1 MKDGITLLMDN
12 QYIKEFFNKML
23 VDLIAFHMMD
33 NNVIK
38 IMVRIVIFKQDICVL
53 QVIELI

>member
-12 QYIKEFFNKML
+12 QYIKEFCNKML
-23 VDLIAFHMMD
+23 VDLIAFHIMD

-38 IMVRIVIFKQDICVL
+38 IMVRIVIIKQDRCVQ